1 VLISFFILAIS
12 STVFVHVHLLA
23 ADTVYEF
30 RVLAET
36 KMGTGPFS
44 PSRNFT
50 TLENG
55 ISYGIEL
62 QLEFQFPMR
71 INLIGSFI

>member
-1 VLISFFILAIS
+1 MLISFFILAITS
-12 STVFVHVHLLA
+12 IVFVHVHLLA

-36 KMGTGPFS
+36 TVGTGPFS

-50 TLENG
+50 TPEDG
-55 ISYGIEL
+55 ISYSTEL

-71 INLIGSFI
+71 II

>member
-1 VLISFFILAIS
+1 M
-12 STVFVHVHLLA
+12 FVHVHLLA

-36 KMGTGPFS
+36 TVGTGPFS

-50 TLENG
+50 TPEDG
-55 ISYGIEL
+55 ISYSTEL

-71 INLIGSFI
+71 